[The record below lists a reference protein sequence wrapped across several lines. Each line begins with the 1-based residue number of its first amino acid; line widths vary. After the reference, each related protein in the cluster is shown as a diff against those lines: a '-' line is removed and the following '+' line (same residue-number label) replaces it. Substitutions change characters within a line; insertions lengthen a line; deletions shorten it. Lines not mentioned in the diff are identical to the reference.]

1 MGGREPRIRRSRRGS
16 TRGIRVVLALGSIT
30 DPTAPATRGSGA
42 ECGRRVW
49 WFTDRTTAV
58 PVMGW
63 DYVAAHPEVDARSGE
78 DIYAREEK
86 SSPDTDPL
94 HALLF

>member
-1 MGGREPRIRRSRRGS
+1 
-16 TRGIRVVLALGSIT
+16 
-30 DPTAPATRGSGA
+30 
-42 ECGRRVW
+42 
-49 WFTDRTTAV
+49 
-58 PVMGW
+58 MGW